1 MLSSEKV
8 LSLYFQSV
16 KTLPKYV
23 GQFQRLA
30 VSTWNVR
37 NCRVRGALEIEM
49 STIAIIDDQ
58 LTSRQ
63 VLKQLAASIEGSIN
77 VVDFAN
83 PVEAL
88 DWCGENSPDLVLVDY
103 KMPEMNGVEFIKHF
117 RADAASAHIPVIMV
131 TSIEDKNVRYEALEA
146 GATDFLTKPVDH
158 HECRARCRN
167 MLTQYNQ
174 YKIISDRSR
183 WLERRVAEATSEIRL
198 RERETLLRLARAGE
212 YRDEDTG
219 NHVIRMA
226 KYSRLIAEELGFS
239 KDEAEVIEM
248 AAPMHD
254 IGKIGIRDE
263 ILLKPGKLTPEEF
276 EIMKTHT
283 LIGHEILKDSPS
295 MFLQMGSV
303 IALSHHEKFD
313 GTGYP
318 YGKKGEEIPIE
329 ARIVAVAD
337 VYDALVSERPYKHAW
352 SVETALEYMERQK
365 GKHFDPVV
373 LEAFIAQFDAVA
385 KIHGMLPDAVAS

>member
-1 MLSSEKV
+1 
-8 LSLYFQSV
+8 
-16 KTLPKYV
+16 
-23 GQFQRLA
+23 
-30 VSTWNVR
+30 
-37 NCRVRGALEIEM
+37 
-49 STIAIIDDQ
+49 
-58 LTSRQ
+58 
-63 VLKQLAASIEGSIN
+63 
-77 VVDFAN
+77 
-83 PVEAL
+83 
-88 DWCGENSPDLVLVDY
+88 
-103 KMPEMNGVEFIKHF
+103 
-117 RADAASAHIPVIMV
+117 MV
-131 TSIEDKNVRYEALEA
+131 TSIEDKNVRYEALEV

-226 KYSRLIAEELGFS
+226 KYSRLIAEQLGFS
-239 KDEAEVIEM
+239 KEDAEVIEM

-263 ILLKPGKLTPEEF
+263 ILLKPGKLTAEEF
-276 EIMKTHT
+276 EIMKTHA

-295 MFLQMGSV
+295 KFLQMGSI

-318 YGKKGEEIPIE
+318 HGKQGEEIPIE

-352 SVETALEYMERQK
+352 SVETALEYMERQR

-373 LEAFIAQFDAVA
+373 LDAFKEQFDSVS
-385 KIHGMLPDAVAS
+385 KIQGMLPDTNSQFSYK